1 MALGNIQWFPIPQE
15 TISPAVIFDK
25 SYNKYYNK
33 CCNRGSWVEEG
44 AHRARGN
51 ELMTRIMG
59 VTKARVGFTE
69 VVNEADNHGEP
80 IYLTNFNEPRAVL
93 IGYKAW
99 EALVE
104 RLEDLE
110 DAVTFHMRRG
120 EPSRSIEEFLVELE
134 KVEEN
139 DKAPL
144 PATASAIS

>member
-1 MALGNIQWFPIPQE
+1 M
-15 TISPAVIFDK
+15 
-25 SYNKYYNK
+25 
-33 CCNRGSWVEEG
+33 VEKG
-44 AHRARGN
+44 AHWEREKGGN

-59 VTKARVGFTE
+59 VTKARVSFTE
-69 VVNEADNHGEP
+69 VVNQADDHGEP

-99 EALVE
+99 EALAE

-110 DAVTFHMRRG
+110 DAVTFHVRRG
-120 EPSRSIEEFLVELE
+120 EPSRPIEEFLVELE
-134 KVEEN
+134 QEEN

>member
-1 MALGNIQWFPIPQE
+1 
-15 TISPAVIFDK
+15 
-25 SYNKYYNK
+25 
-33 CCNRGSWVEEG
+33 
-44 AHRARGN
+44 
-51 ELMTRIMG
+51 MTRIMG
-59 VTKARVGFTE
+59 VTKARVSFTE

-99 EALVE
+99 EALAE

-110 DAVTFHMRRG
+110 DALTFHVRRG
-120 EPSRSIEEFLVELE
+120 EPSRPIEEFLVELE
-134 KVEEN
+134 REEEN